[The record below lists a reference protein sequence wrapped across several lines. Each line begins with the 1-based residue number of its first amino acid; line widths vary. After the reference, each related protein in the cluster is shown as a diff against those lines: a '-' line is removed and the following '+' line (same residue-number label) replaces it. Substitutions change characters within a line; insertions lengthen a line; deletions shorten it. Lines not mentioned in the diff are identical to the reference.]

1 MRTNKV
7 WTPNGYQAGPVN
19 SLVGKGES
27 IIDYTNGT
35 GTLVTKGKVGVDDQ
49 PSSVQAD
56 DQNVIAGNDIDWST
70 GKKFSDQVAP
80 LTAKLQM
87 YNNIENKTKENKLSS
102 LSKQTIELQNAQ
114 LQRAKA
120 PILNAMKNITDRQQ
134 KQHQIEDYAAQMKA
148 NRGFD
153 CFDKGKS
160 SSSSSSSSST
170 RTVTTTTGSGRV
182 PTSWLNYGALSGFIP
197 EYQMLRHWLKE
208 QPEMPNIYAANR
220 YAPAALQT
228 LNKLRVDP
236 YTQLQALN
244 KAEREAYYRMQ
255 QAGGYTGGQR
265 QNARVALALG
275 NARNA
280 ADIYNNTQLQNDKY
294 RQQWATAA
302 LAEGNQD
309 AARRQAAAQY
319 GWEAYNKAHGAKTK
333 GIETHL
339 AALGQKAQ
347 KYWADRI
354 KNKQYEDTLSIYQDD
369 VNNRKDTLAAIYGGA
384 GNTNTTNLN
393 SGQYKF
399 NVDKI
404 GSKPLGYTSPLMTT
418 TAETPNNGLGTTV
431 TPSSS
436 PVATTTPNSSA
447 VPSNGDAAPASNTGI
462 PDTASGYNYS
472 QNPWLI
478 NYMAHTDYYNDPLY
492 LTRPNDTFL
501 GNLGPNNTIQ
511 YGYPRNGRYPNPFG
525 INYQT
530 MNEPM
535 YFDNMRN
542 ISNYKNGGFP
552 SNQQWL
558 NDEQNGVGRYSPWT
572 GAFITDGYPTLLQDA
587 NTYNHVLFK

>member
-35 GTLVTKGKVGVDDQ
+35 GTLVTKGKVGVDNQ

-70 GKKFSDQVAP
+70 GRKFSDQVAP

-87 YNNIENKTKENKLSS
+87 YNNIEKKTKENKLSS
-102 LSKQTIELQNAQ
+102 LSKQTMELQNAQ

-120 PILNAMKNITDRQQ
+120 PILDAMKNITDRQE
-134 KQHQIEDYAAQMKA
+134 KQHQIEDYAAQVRT
-148 NRGFD
+148 NRGIDKFD
-153 CFDKGKS
+153 TGKGHIP
-160 SSSSSSSSST
+160 
-170 RTVTTTTGSGRV
+170 TGWINAAHAAGAGAEGLMLSR
-182 PTSWLNYGALSGFIP
+182 WLQEKPI
-197 EYQMLRHWLKE
+197 
-208 QPEMPNIYAANR
+208 MPNIYAANR

-236 YTQLQALN
+236 YNQLQALN
-244 KAEREAYYRMQ
+244 KAERENYYGIQ

-339 AALGQKAQ
+339 AALGQEAQ

-369 VNNRKDTLAAIYGGA
+369 ANNRKKAIEAAFGITGGANTANPTTA
-384 GNTNTTNLN
+384 GNTGQPATSVANTPLTLGASTSNIAPGWTASNGYFMTPDQWFKANAAYNKLNKTMAASKNKQMFDRLMYGDYGSGFINFDLNDKFSIPTNGMYLNSLLPQERIAGTDDMELLARKPSTFGFSPYGFNIAKYRNMVNNLN
-393 SGQYKF
+393 Y
-399 NVDKI
+399 
-404 GSKPLGYTSPLMTT
+404 
-418 TAETPNNGLGTTV
+418 
-431 TPSSS
+431 
-436 PVATTTPNSSA
+436 
-447 VPSNGDAAPASNTGI
+447 
-462 PDTASGYNYS
+462 
-472 QNPWLI
+472 
-478 NYMAHTDYYNDPLY
+478 
-492 LTRPNDTFL
+492 
-501 GNLGPNNTIQ
+501 
-511 YGYPRNGRYPNPFG
+511 
-525 INYQT
+525 
-530 MNEPM
+530 
-535 YFDNMRN
+535 
-542 ISNYKNGGFP
+542 
-552 SNQQWL
+552 
-558 NDEQNGVGRYSPWT
+558 
-572 GAFITDGYPTLLQDA
+572 
-587 NTYNHVLFK
+587 